1 MDFRSSVRRD
11 LLLGAVALLGGLVV
25 SPDASGA
32 QGGGQGQQPPENLKF
47 FPKDIPRDS
56 LLGIMRGFTYALGVN
71 CT

>member
-1 MDFRSSVRRD
+1 MDFRSSIRRD
-11 LLLGAVALLGGLVV
+11 LLLGAVALLGGLAV